1 MNPSDKRST
10 AVTRSNKLA
19 SPASLISTAH
29 AVETRFEWGYF
40 SEGCVCAKRHA
51 HGVTP

>member
-1 MNPSDKRST
+1 MTPSDERST

-29 AVETRFEWGYF
+29 AVETHFECRVNFQKVLYVR
-40 SEGCVCAKRHA
+40 SAMPA
-51 HGVTP
+51 A